1 MLKAKKSSLLIA
13 GKRNIGLILT
23 YIALTMAS
31 LGILLPIFWIIRTS
45 LANRLIAYKIPPVW
59 FFQPTLDNYLTIF
72 DKYPFQDYL
81 VNSLVISITA
91 SLVALFIGSLAAY
104 SIARF
109 RTGDP
114 WLRLSMLSTQML
126 PPIALVIPIFL
137 IMNVIQLWDTM
148 TGLIIAYLSF
158 NLPYTV
164 WILISFFQSIPMELE
179 EAAMIDGCS
188 RFQALW
194 RIIFP
199 IALPGL
205 LSAGVFNFILNWNE
219 FLFALVL
226 TGRNTRTL
234 PVAISS
240 LWTQQGVN
248 IGAVSAATVVT
259 ILPVI
264 FLTYVIQKSMVRNLT
279 FGSIK

>member
-1 MLKAKKSSLLIA
+1 MPTIKVKSKFGLLVS
-13 GKRNIGLILT
+13 NIILIF
-23 YIALTMAS
+23 AS
-31 LGILLPIFWIIRTS
+31 LSILLPILWVIRTS

-59 FFQPTLDNYLTIF
+59 FFKPTLDNYLTIF
-72 DKYPFQDYL
+72 DKYPFQDYFM
-81 VNSLVISITA
+81 NSLIISA
-91 SLVALFIGSLAAY
+91 SASIVALIIGSLAAY

-137 IMNVIQLWDTM
+137 IMNVIKLWDTLP
-148 TGLIIAYLSF
+148 GLILAYLSF

-164 WILISFFQSIPMELE
+164 WILISFFQSIPVEIE
-179 EAAMIDGCS
+179 EAAMIEGCS
-188 RFQALW
+188 RTQALW
-194 RIIFP
+194 KVIVP
-199 IALPGL
+199 VALPGL

-219 FLFALVL
+219 FLFALIL

-234 PVAISS
+234 PVAIAS

-264 FLTYVIQKSMVRNLT
+264 FLTYVIQKSLVRNLT

>member
-1 MLKAKKSSLLIA
+1 MLAKFRRNYGITISHIILIISSLA
-13 GKRNIGLILT
+13 
-23 YIALTMAS
+23 
-31 LGILLPIFWIIRTS
+31 ILLPILWVIRTS

-59 FFQPTLDNYLTIF
+59 FFKPTLDNYLTIF
-72 DKYPFQDYL
+72 AKYPFQEYF
-81 VNSLVISITA
+81 VNSLVISGIA
-91 SLVALFIGSLAAY
+91 SIVALIIGSLAAY

-109 RTGDP
+109 KTGDP

-137 IMNVIQLWDTM
+137 LMRVIQMWDTLP
-148 TGLIIAYLSF
+148 GLVLAYLSF

-164 WILISFFQSIPMELE
+164 WILIGFFQSIPVEIE

-188 RFQALW
+188 RLQALL
-194 RIIFP
+194 RVIFP
-199 IALPGL
+199 VALPGL

-219 FLFALVL
+219 FLFALIL

-234 PVAISS
+234 PVAIAS

-259 ILPVI
+259 ILPVVI
-264 FLTYVIQKSMVRNLT
+264 LTYVIQKSLVRNLT
-279 FGSIK
+279 FGSVK

>member
-1 MLKAKKSSLLIA
+1 MPTTKVKRKFGLLVS
-13 GKRNIGLILT
+13 NIILIF
-23 YIALTMAS
+23 AS
-31 LGILLPIFWIIRTS
+31 LSILLPILWVIRTS

-59 FFQPTLDNYLTIF
+59 VFKPTLDNYLTIF
-72 DKYPFQDYL
+72 DKYPFQDYFM
-81 VNSLVISITA
+81 NSLIISA
-91 SLVALFIGSLAAY
+91 SASIVALIIGSLAAY

-137 IMNVIQLWDTM
+137 IMNVIKLWDTLP
-148 TGLIIAYLSF
+148 GLILAYLSF

-164 WILISFFQSIPMELE
+164 WILISFFQSIPVEIE
-179 EAAMIDGCS
+179 EAAMIEGCS
-188 RFQALW
+188 RTQALW
-194 RIIFP
+194 KVIVP
-199 IALPGL
+199 VALPGL

-219 FLFALVL
+219 FLFALIL

-234 PVAISS
+234 PVAIAS

-264 FLTYVIQKSMVRNLT
+264 VLTYVIQKSLVRNLT

>member
-1 MLKAKKSSLLIA
+1 MPTKV
-13 GKRNIGLILT
+13 KRNIGLLASNIIL
-23 YIALTMAS
+23 IFAS
-31 LGILLPIFWIIRTS
+31 LTILLPILWVIRTS

-59 FFQPTLDNYLTIF
+59 VFKPTLDNYLTIF
-72 DKYPFQDYL
+72 DKYPFQDYFL
-81 VNSLVISITA
+81 NSLIISA
-91 SLVALFIGSLAAY
+91 SASVVALIIGSLAAY

-137 IMNVIQLWDTM
+137 IMNVIKLWDTLP
-148 TGLIIAYLSF
+148 GLILAYLSF

-164 WILISFFQSIPMELE
+164 WILISFFQSIPVEIE
-179 EAAMIDGCS
+179 EAAMIEGCS
-188 RFQALW
+188 RTQALW
-194 RIIFP
+194 KVIVP
-199 IALPGL
+199 VALPGL

-219 FLFALVL
+219 FLFALIL

-234 PVAISS
+234 PVAIAS

-264 FLTYVIQKSMVRNLT
+264 VLTYVIQKSLVRNLT

>member
-1 MLKAKKSSLLIA
+1 MTARKRSFKTK

-23 YIALTMAS
+23 YVVLTLAS
-31 LGILLPIFWIIRTS
+31 LGILLPILWVIRTS

-59 FFQPTLDNYLTIF
+59 FFQPTFDNYLTIF

-81 VNSLVISITA
+81 VNSLVISISA
-91 SLVALFIGSLAAY
+91 SLVALLIGSLAAY

-137 IMNVIQLWDTM
+137 IMNVIQLWDTLL
-148 TGLIIAYLSF
+148 GLIIAYLSF

-164 WILISFFQSIPMELE
+164 WILISFFQSIPVELE

-188 RFQALW
+188 RIQALW

-199 IALPGL
+199 VALPGL

-226 TGRNTRTL
+226 TGRSTRTL

>member
-1 MLKAKKSSLLIA
+1 MKIKQKT
-13 GKRNIGLILT
+13 GLILAN
-23 YIALTMAS
+23 ILLIMAS
-31 LGILLPIFWIIRTS
+31 LSILLPILWVIRTS

-59 FFQPTLDNYLTIF
+59 IFTPTFDNFLTIF
-72 DKYPFQDYL
+72 EKYPFQDYFL
-81 VNSLVISITA
+81 NSVIISAIASFTA
-91 SLVALFIGSLAAY
+91 LIIGSLAAY

-114 WLRLSMLSTQML
+114 VFRLSMLSTQML

-137 IMNVIQLWDTM
+137 IMNVIKLWDTFP
-148 TGLIIAYLSF
+148 GLLLAYLSF

-164 WILISFFQSIPMELE
+164 WILISFFQGIPVEIE

-188 RFQALW
+188 RIQCLF
-194 RIIFP
+194 RVVFP
-199 IALPGL
+199 VALPGL

-219 FLFALVL
+219 FLFALIL

-264 FLTYVIQKSMVRNLT
+264 VLTYVIQKFLVRNLT

>member
-1 MLKAKKSSLLIA
+1 MPTTKVKRKFGLLVS
-13 GKRNIGLILT
+13 NIILIF
-23 YIALTMAS
+23 AS
-31 LGILLPIFWIIRTS
+31 LSILLPILWVIRTS

-59 FFQPTLDNYLTIF
+59 VFKPTFDNYLTIF
-72 DKYPFQDYL
+72 DKYPFQDYFM
-81 VNSLVISITA
+81 NSLIISA
-91 SLVALFIGSLAAY
+91 SASIVALIIGSLAAY

-137 IMNVIQLWDTM
+137 IMNVIKLWDTLP
-148 TGLIIAYLSF
+148 GLILAYLSF

-164 WILISFFQSIPMELE
+164 WILISFFQSIPVEIE
-179 EAAMIDGCS
+179 EAAMIEGCS
-188 RFQALW
+188 RTQALW
-194 RIIFP
+194 KVIVP
-199 IALPGL
+199 VALPGL

-219 FLFALVL
+219 FLFALIL

-234 PVAISS
+234 PVAIAS

-264 FLTYVIQKSMVRNLT
+264 VLTYVIQKSLVRNLT

>member
-1 MLKAKKSSLLIA
+1 MAKFRRNYGITISHIILIISSLA
-13 GKRNIGLILT
+13 
-23 YIALTMAS
+23 
-31 LGILLPIFWIIRTS
+31 ILLPILWVIRTS

-59 FFQPTLDNYLTIF
+59 FFKPTLDNYLTIF
-72 DKYPFQDYL
+72 AKYPFQEYF
-81 VNSLVISITA
+81 VNSLVISGIA
-91 SLVALFIGSLAAY
+91 SIVALIIGSLAAY

-109 RTGDP
+109 KTGDP

-137 IMNVIQLWDTM
+137 LMRVIQMWDTLP
-148 TGLIIAYLSF
+148 GLVLAYLSF

-164 WILISFFQSIPMELE
+164 WILIGFFQSIPVEIE

-188 RFQALW
+188 RLQALL
-194 RIIFP
+194 RVIFP
-199 IALPGL
+199 VALPGL

-219 FLFALVL
+219 FLFALIL

-234 PVAISS
+234 PVAIAS

-259 ILPVI
+259 ILPVVI
-264 FLTYVIQKSMVRNLT
+264 LTYVIQKSLVRNLT
-279 FGSIK
+279 FGSVK

>member
-1 MLKAKKSSLLIA
+1 MKAKRLLGVTLVHIALIISSLI
-13 GKRNIGLILT
+13 
-23 YIALTMAS
+23 
-31 LGILLPIFWIIRTS
+31 ILLPILWVVRTS

-59 FFQPTLDNYLTIF
+59 IFTPTLDNFRTIF
-72 DKYPFQDYL
+72 EKYPFQEYFL
-81 VNSLVISITA
+81 NSLIISAATSI
-91 SLVALFIGSLAAY
+91 VALIIGSLAAY

-114 WLRLSMLSTQML
+114 ILRLSMLSTQML

-137 IMNVIQLWDTM
+137 IMNVVNLWDTYP
-148 TGLIIAYLSF
+148 GLILAYLSF

-164 WILISFFQSIPMELE
+164 WILIGFFQGIPVEIE

-188 RFQALW
+188 KIQSLIRVV
-194 RIIFP
+194 FP

-219 FLFALVL
+219 FLFALIL

-234 PVAISS
+234 PIAISS

-248 IGAVSAATVVT
+248 IGAVSAATVIT

-264 FLTYVIQKSMVRNLT
+264 FLTYFIQKFLVRNLT
-279 FGSIK
+279 FGAIK

>member
-1 MLKAKKSSLLIA
+1 MKVKRKLGLTLAHLILIISSLA
-13 GKRNIGLILT
+13 
-23 YIALTMAS
+23 
-31 LGILLPIFWIIRTS
+31 ILLPIVWVIRTS

-59 FFQPTLDNYLTIF
+59 FFTPTFDNFLTIF
-72 DKYPFQDYL
+72 DKYPFQEYFL
-81 VNSLVISITA
+81 NSLLISGAA
-91 SLVALFIGSLAAY
+91 SIVALIIGSLAAY

-114 WLRLSMLSTQML
+114 ALRLSMLSTQML

-137 IMNVIQLWDTM
+137 LMNVVKLWDTFP
-148 TGLIIAYLSF
+148 GLILAYLSF

-164 WILISFFQSIPMELE
+164 WILIGFFQGIPVEIE

-188 RFQALW
+188 RIQSLV
-194 RIIFP
+194 RIVLP
-199 IALPGL
+199 VALPGL
-205 LSAGVFNFILNWNE
+205 LSAGVFSFILNWNE

-248 IGAVSAATVVT
+248 IGAVSAATVIT

-264 FLTYVIQKSMVRNLT
+264 ILTYVIQKFLVRNLT
-279 FGSIK
+279 FGAIK